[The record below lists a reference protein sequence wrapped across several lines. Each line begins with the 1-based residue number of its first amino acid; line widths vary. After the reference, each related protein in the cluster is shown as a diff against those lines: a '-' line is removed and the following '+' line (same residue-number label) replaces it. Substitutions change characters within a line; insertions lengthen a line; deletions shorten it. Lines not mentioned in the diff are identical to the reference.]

1 MQWHMPIGY
10 KVIDG
15 RITVYEEYRKIVEE
29 IFKDYDSGISTL
41 KIAEGLKARGIC
53 NAHDRAAW
61 THASI
66 GRILENHNYL
76 GTEYYPQI
84 IDRKLFDRIQER
96 REQVRVEKG
105 RGSHRPGR
113 DERILFGGV
122 ITCGECGENYSHIQP
137 HNKKRSGGTAKWKCK
152 NYIYQNRLS
161 CAGGFITDEQVKEV
175 CVSAINRIIQD
186 RKQMRPPAEAE
197 ERVSAE
203 YRKAQRRLEEAKTRR
218 KQTGAGKMPDGA
230 DMAPESTDA
239 DRLEQIAEQPDI
251 MALIY
256 ERAQERYCT
265 LEVRDA
271 SFRTE
276 EMLEILSGREELT
289 EFDEELYRKLV
300 NKIVVHKD
308 DTAEVI
314 FLNGSSIRTGYR

>member
-1 MQWHMPIGY
+1 M
-10 KVIDG
+10 
-15 RITVYEEYRKIVEE
+15 
-29 IFKDYDSGISTL
+29 
-41 KIAEGLKARGIC
+41 
-53 NAHDRAAW
+53 
-61 THASI
+61 
-66 GRILENHNYL
+66 ENHNYL
-76 GTEYYPQI
+76 GTEYYLQI
-84 IDRKLFDRIQER
+84 IDKELFHRVQER

-105 RGSHRPGR
+105 RGCHRPGR

-186 RKQMRPPAEAE
+186 KKQMRPPAEAE
-197 ERVSAE
+197 EQVSAE
-203 YRKAQRRLEEAKTRR
+203 YRKVQRRLEEAKTRR
-218 KQTGAGKMPDGA
+218 KQTGAGKIPDGA
-230 DMAPESTDA
+230 DMAPEGIDA
-239 DRLEQIAEQPDI
+239 DQAEQAADGSDT

-256 ERAQERYCT
+256 ERAQERYLT
-265 LEVRDA
+265 LEIRDA

-289 EFDEELYRKLV
+289 ELDRELYKKLV
-300 NKIVVHKD
+300 KKIVIYKD
-308 DTAEVI
+308 NTAETV
-314 FLNGSSIRTGYR
+314 FLNGSSIKTGYR

>member
-10 KVIDG
+10 KVVNG
-15 RITVYEEYRKIVEE
+15 KITVYEEHRKIVEE

-84 IDRKLFDRIQER
+84 IDKELFHRVQER

-105 RGSHRPGR
+105 RGCHRPGR

-122 ITCGECGENYSHIQP
+122 ITCGECGETYSHIQP
-137 HNKKRSGGTAKWKCK
+137 HNKTRSGGTAKWKCK

-161 CAGGFITDEQVKEV
+161 CVGGFITDEQVKEV

-186 RKQMRPPAEAE
+186 RKQMKPPAEAE

-203 YRKAQRRLEEAKTRR
+203 YRKAQCRLEEAKTRR
-218 KQTGAGKMPDGA
+218 KQNGAGKMSDGA

-239 DRLEQIAEQPDI
+239 DQAEQAADGSDI

-256 ERAQERYCT
+256 ERAQERYRT

-289 EFDEELYRKLV
+289 EFDEDLYRKLV
-300 NKIVVHKD
+300 KKIVVHKD
-308 DTAEVI
+308 DTVEVI

>member
-10 KVIDG
+10 KVING
-15 RITVYEEYRKIVEE
+15 RITVYEEHRRIVEE
-29 IFKDYDSGISTL
+29 IFRDYDSGISTL
-41 KIAEGLKARGIC
+41 KIAEGLKARGVC
-53 NAHDRAAW
+53 NAHDRVAW

-84 IDRKLFDRIQER
+84 IDRELFKRVQER
-96 REQVRVEKG
+96 REQVRAEKG
-105 RGSHRPGR
+105 RGCHRPGR

-122 ITCGECGENYSHIQP
+122 ITCGECGETYSHIQP
-137 HNKKRSGGTAKWKCK
+137 HNKTRSGGTAKWKCK

-175 CVSAINRIIQD
+175 CTSAINQIIQD
-186 RKQMRPPAEAE
+186 RKRMRPPAETE
-197 ERVSAE
+197 ELVSAE
-203 YRKAQRRLEEAKTRR
+203 YRRVQRRLEEAKARR
-218 KQTGAGKMPDGA
+218 KQADAGKMPDGA
-230 DMAPESTDA
+230 DMAPEDIDA
-239 DRLEQIAEQPDI
+239 DQPKQAADGSDI

-256 ERAQERYCT
+256 ERAQERYLT

-300 NKIVVHKD
+300 KKMVVYKD

>member
-1 MQWHMPIGY
+1 MQWHMSIGY
-10 KVIDG
+10 KVVNG
-15 RITVYEEYRKIVEE
+15 NITVYEEHRKIVEE
-29 IFKDYDSGISTL
+29 IFRDYDSGISTL
-41 KIAEGLKARGIC
+41 KIAEGLKARGVC

-84 IDRKLFDRIQER
+84 IDKELFHRVQER
-96 REQVRVEKG
+96 REQMRVEKG
-105 RGSHRPGR
+105 RGCHRPGR

-122 ITCGECGENYSHIQP
+122 ITCGECGETYSHIQP

-152 NYIYQNRLS
+152 NYIYQNSLS

-186 RKQMRPPAEAE
+186 KKQMRPPEEAE
-197 ERVSAE
+197 EQVSAE

-230 DMAPESTDA
+230 DTAPESTDA
-239 DRLEQIAEQPDI
+239 DRLEQTAEQPDI

-256 ERAQERYCT
+256 ERAQERYRT
-265 LEVRDA
+265 LQVRDA
-271 SFRTE
+271 GFRTE

-289 EFDEELYRKLV
+289 EFDEDLYRKLV
-300 NKIVVHKD
+300 KRIVVHKD

>member
-1 MQWHMPIGY
+1 MDVKEQIT
-10 KVIDG
+10 KAVE
-15 RITVYEEYRKIVEE
+15 RITKDEKLKEQFRKEPVKALAVRFSVPEWIVREWLSDYGREKAEEMLAAAGKEPKITVRANTTKCTAEE
-29 IFKDYDSGISTL
+29 LREMLT
-41 KIAEGLKARGIC
+41 
-53 NAHDRAAW
+53 
-61 THASI
+61 
-66 GRILENHNYL
+66 
-76 GTEYYPQI
+76 
-84 IDRKLFDRIQER
+84 

-105 RGSHRPGR
+105 RGCHRPGR

-186 RKQMRPPAEAE
+186 KKQMRPPAEAE
-197 ERVSAE
+197 EQVSAE
-203 YRKAQRRLEEAKTRR
+203 YRKVQRRLEEAKTRR
-218 KQTGAGKMPDGA
+218 KQTGAGKIPDGA
-230 DMAPESTDA
+230 DMAPEGIDA
-239 DRLEQIAEQPDI
+239 DQAEQAADGSDT

-256 ERAQERYCT
+256 ERAQERYLT
-265 LEVRDA
+265 LEIRDA

-289 EFDEELYRKLV
+289 EFDRELYKKLV
-300 NKIVVHKD
+300 KKIVIYKD
-308 DTAEVI
+308 NTAETV
-314 FLNGSSIRTGYR
+314 FLNGSSIKTGYR

>member
-15 RITVYEEYRKIVEE
+15 RITVYEGHRKIVEE
-29 IFKDYDSGISTL
+29 IFRDYDSGISTL
-41 KIAEGLKARGIC
+41 KIAEGLKARGVC
-53 NAHDRAAW
+53 NAHDRAVW
-61 THASI
+61 SHASI

-84 IDRKLFDRIQER
+84 IDRELFNRVQER
-96 REQVRVEKG
+96 REQVRVERG
-105 RGSHRPGR
+105 RGCHRPGR

-122 ITCGECGENYSHIQP
+122 ITCGECGETYSHIQP
-137 HNKKRSGGTAKWKCK
+137 GHKKKTDGEAKWKCK

-161 CAGGFITDEQVKEV
+161 CADGFITDEQVKEV
-175 CVSAINRIIQD
+175 CVSAINQIIQD

-197 ERVSAE
+197 EQVSAE
-203 YRKAQRRLEEAKTRR
+203 YRKVERRLEEAKIRR
-218 KQTGAGKMPDGA
+218 KQTGAGKMPAGA
-230 DMAPESTDA
+230 EIAPESTAA
-239 DRLEQIAEQPDI
+239 DRLEQTAEPDT

-256 ERAQERYCT
+256 ERAQERYRT
-265 LEVRDA
+265 LQVRDA

-276 EMLEILSGREELT
+276 EMLEILSGREELK

-300 NKIVVHKD
+300 TKIVVYKD
-308 DTAEVI
+308 GTAEVI
-314 FLNGSSIRTGYR
+314 FLNGSRIKTGYR

>member
-15 RITVYEEYRKIVEE
+15 RITVYEEHRKIVEE
-29 IFKDYDSGISTL
+29 IFRDYDSGISTL
-41 KIAEGLKARGIC
+41 KIAEGLKARGVC
-53 NAHDRAAW
+53 NAHDRAVW
-61 THASI
+61 SHASI

-84 IDRKLFDRIQER
+84 IDRELFNRVQER
-96 REQVRVEKG
+96 REQVRVERG
-105 RGSHRPGR
+105 RGCHRPGR

-122 ITCGECGENYSHIQP
+122 ITCGECGETYSHIQP
-137 HNKKRSGGTAKWKCK
+137 GHKKKTDGEARWKCK

-175 CVSAINRIIQD
+175 CVSAINQIIQD
-186 RKQMRPPAEAE
+186 RKRMRPPAEAE
-197 ERVSAE
+197 EQVSAE
-203 YRKAQRRLEEAKTRR
+203 YRKVERRLEEAKTRR
-218 KQTGAGKMPDGA
+218 KQTGAGKMLVGA
-230 DMAPESTDA
+230 DMALKSTA
-239 DRLEQIAEQPDI
+239 AGRLEQTAEPDI

-256 ERAQERYCT
+256 ERAQERYRT
-265 LEVRDA
+265 LQVRDA

-300 NKIVVHKD
+300 TKIVVYKD
-308 DTAEVI
+308 GTAEVI
-314 FLNGSSIRTGYR
+314 FLNGSRIKTGYR

>member
-1 MQWHMPIGY
+1 M
-10 KVIDG
+10 
-15 RITVYEEYRKIVEE
+15 
-29 IFKDYDSGISTL
+29 
-41 KIAEGLKARGIC
+41 
-53 NAHDRAAW
+53 
-61 THASI
+61 HA
-66 GRILENHNYL
+66 
-76 GTEYYPQI
+76 
-84 IDRKLFDRIQER
+84 
-96 REQVRVEKG
+96 EKG
-105 RGSHRPGR
+105 RGCHRPGR

-122 ITCGECGENYSHIQP
+122 ITCGECGEPYSHIQS
-137 HNKKRSGGTAKWKCK
+137 HNKTRSGGTAKWKCK

-161 CAGGFITDEQVKEV
+161 CAGGFITDEQVKKV

-186 RKQMRPPAEAE
+186 KKQMKPSAEAE

-218 KQTGAGKMPDGA
+218 KQTGAGKVPDGA

-239 DRLEQIAEQPDI
+239 DQAEQAADGSDI

-256 ERAQERYCT
+256 ERAQERYRT

-300 NKIVVHKD
+300 KKIVVHKD

>member
-15 RITVYEEYRKIVEE
+15 RITVYEEHRKIVEE

-84 IDRKLFDRIQER
+84 IDRELFDRVQER
-96 REQVRVEKG
+96 REQIRMEKG
-105 RGSHRPGR
+105 RGCHRPGR

-122 ITCGECGENYSHIQP
+122 ITCGECGETYSHIQP
-137 HNKKRSGGTAKWKCK
+137 HNKTRSGGTAKWKCK

-161 CAGGFITDEQVKEV
+161 CVGGFITDEQVKEV

-186 RKQMRPPAEAE
+186 KKQMRPPAEAE

-203 YRKAQRRLEEAKTRR
+203 YRKA
-218 KQTGAGKMPDGA
+218 
-230 DMAPESTDA
+230 
-239 DRLEQIAEQPDI
+239 
-251 MALIY
+251 
-256 ERAQERYCT
+256 
-265 LEVRDA
+265 
-271 SFRTE
+271 
-276 EMLEILSGREELT
+276 
-289 EFDEELYRKLV
+289 
-300 NKIVVHKD
+300 
-308 DTAEVI
+308 
-314 FLNGSSIRTGYR
+314 